1 MLLGVV
7 FLVLTLMT
15 GFMWLSGATAVIVKV
30 LTVVFALLTV
40 LGFCGAFGGSDKGR
54 GTPPPPSST
63 RRY

>member
-1 MLLGVV
+1 MLLSVV
-7 FLVLTLMT
+7 FLALTVLAGGL
-15 GFMWLSGATAVIVKV
+15 WLTGATALIVKV

-40 LGFCGAFGGSDKGR
+40 CGFCGAFGGNKGR